1 MDEGLYHIHCGTSE
15 YTYGI
20 FVLNPFMFLL
30 TNMGSLRNH
39 EMWLSLACLVFL
51 LLCLFSFFS
60 SFVWLPPSVSLW
72 IFWVHSIMGATR

>member
-39 EMWLSLACLVFL
+39 EMWLSLACLVFFITLFVFL
-51 LLCLFSFFS
+51 LFFFCLVASLCFS
-60 SFVWLPPSVSLW
+60 VDIL
-72 IFWVHSIMGATR
+72 GA